1 MYYVSSLS
9 WLAHKNNCIVLG
21 LNIICFKLRGL
32 YSLNTIKYLQL
43 LEQALCIKTCIV
55 RASTANQVHILYM
68 HDLIFVLIKALQFCT
83 KFLFKNSFWEAWG
96 SSYGLRLFM
105 NFFFKKSLKRRTGML
120 FEIHFFKEANSLLN
134 GLSHVL
140 SQMKHY
146 DLLLIDLDV
155 LIGIVCKAKY
165 LRRHKDLIISK
176 ADKNWATISCTNE
189 LWRKVLMHDY

>member
-1 MYYVSSLS
+1 
-9 WLAHKNNCIVLG
+9 
-21 LNIICFKLRGL
+21 
-32 YSLNTIKYLQL
+32 
-43 LEQALCIKTCIV
+43 
-55 RASTANQVHILYM
+55 
-68 HDLIFVLIKALQFCT
+68 
-83 KFLFKNSFWEAWG
+83 
-96 SSYGLRLFM
+96 
-105 NFFFKKSLKRRTGML
+105 ML

-189 LWRKVLMHDY
+189 L